1 MRKKIL
7 TLKKLINRK
16 VIIHFRKAMS
26 NLQQSVEA
34 WKIDKTS
41 IDTVKAF
48 ALQKCAEYLSGRWSL
63 ATVNDIIVKKLS

>member
-1 MRKKIL
+1 
-7 TLKKLINRK
+7 
-16 VIIHFRKAMS
+16 MS